1 VDWTFTCAFAFCVVH
16 EAHANA
22 NTAAAKYLVCTELT
36 MTSTAL
42 CANFKRHRQDLA
54 AIQKSES
61 AGDPLGVN
69 GAGDDSEAV
78 SPMTTLQLPVKSRS
92 LQPAS

>member
-1 VDWTFTCAFAFCVVH
+1 
-16 EAHANA
+16 
-22 NTAAAKYLVCTELT
+22 

-42 CANFKRHRQDLA
+42 YANLKRHRPDLA

-61 AGDPLGVN
+61 AGNPLGVDY
-69 GAGDDSEAV
+69 AGDDSEAV
-78 SPMTTLQLPVKSRS
+78 SPMTTLQHPVKSRS